1 MLNRP
6 FVIYWARVFMA
17 GTIGEL
23 IIRIFYKDQIYSTL
37 HALVLSFAI
46 VGVVYLLNKKPL
58 SKNEFQKNN
67 RLINHPIANYWARN
81 FLVFSIVTL
90 LFEYLLNQPKLPTLV
105 MLVVSLML
113 AMIHYFTLDRKTEET
128 TG

>member
-1 MLNRP
+1 
-6 FVIYWARVFMA
+6 
-17 GTIGEL
+17 
-23 IIRIFYKDQIYSTL
+23 
-37 HALVLSFAI
+37 
-46 VGVVYLLNKKPL
+46 
-58 SKNEFQKNN
+58 
-67 RLINHPIANYWARN
+67 LINHPIANYWARN

>member
-1 MLNRP
+1 
-6 FVIYWARVFMA
+6 MA

-23 IIRIFYKDQIYSTL
+23 ILRIFYLDYNYTPL
-37 HALVLSFAI
+37 NALVVSFAI
-46 VGVVYLLNKKPL
+46 VGGVYLLDRKRFTENAFKKKNK
-58 SKNEFQKNN
+58 F
-67 RLINHPIANYWARN
+67 INHPIANYFVIN
-81 FLVFSIVTL
+81 FLVFSAVNIG
-90 LFEYLLNQPKLPTLV
+90 FEYILSQPRMLISV